1 MEKEGA
7 GKKILVVD
15 DKEDSRVLVTKV
27 LGLRGYEVIGV
38 WSGEE
43 AINVAQTK
51 LPALIL
57 MDIRLL
63 GGIDGLEATR
73 RIKALPQLAHIPILA
88 MTASV
93 RPEDMRRALDEG
105 CSGFVRKPI
114 DIDELPKQVAEH
126 IARASSTE
134 NEGGRNE
141 DIGS

>member
-15 DKEDSRVLVTKV
+15 DKEESRRLVGKV
-27 LGLRGYEVIGV
+27 LGLHGYEVIGAR
-38 WSGEE
+38 SGED
-43 AINVAQTK
+43 AINMAQTE
-51 LPALIL
+51 LPDLIL
-57 MDIRLL
+57 MDIRLP

-93 RPEDMRRALDEG
+93 RSEDVQRALDAG

-114 DIDELPKQVAEH
+114 DIDELPQLVAEH
-126 IARASSTE
+126 LK
-134 NEGGRNE
+134 
-141 DIGS
+141 